1 MPLDIPHKSIDIPN
15 MSNNL
20 NELLGESLFG
30 KVRRKVLS
38 TFVLNPGRSFY
49 LLELIR
55 LLDCGRGAVQREV
68 SRLAK
73 AGIIT
78 RTRVGNQVHYTTNTN
93 NLIYREL
100 KSIFSKTT
108 GLVELLCAD
117 LKSCTDELGM
127 AFIYGDYA
135 NGTAG
140 ENSTVNLLVIGD
152 TTMDAVHSCTAAF
165 SKEAA
170 RELHIT
176 VLTVSD
182 LKRRLLSNEGRI
194 QQIIAEKK
202 IFLCGGQRE
211 LQFLSTTGDDLFAG
225 IY

>member
-1 MPLDIPHKSIDIPN
+1 
-15 MSNNL
+15 MSNNS
-20 NELLGESLFG
+20 NELLGECLFG

-38 TFVLNPGRSFY
+38 TFVLNPDRSFY

-55 LLDCGRGAVQREV
+55 FLECGRGAVQREV

-78 RTRVGNQVHYTTNTN
+78 RTRVGNQVHYTTNTD
-93 NLIYREL
+93 NLIYKEL

-108 GLVELLCAD
+108 GLLELLGAD
-117 LKSCTDELGM
+117 LQNCTDKLGM

-140 ENSTVNLLVIGD
+140 ENSTVDLMVIGD
-152 TTMDAVHSCTAAF
+152 TTMDAVRSCTAAF
-165 SKEAA
+165 STEAA

-176 VLTVSD
+176 VLAVAE
-182 LKRRLLSNEGRI
+182 LKRRLLSNQSLI
-194 QQIIAEKK
+194 KDILADKK
-202 IFLCGGQRE
+202 IFLCGGHRE
-211 LQFLSTTGDDLFAG
+211 LQLLSTTGDDLFAG
-225 IY
+225 IF

>member
-1 MPLDIPHKSIDIPN
+1 
-15 MSNNL
+15 MSNNS

-38 TFVLNPGRSFY
+38 TFVLNPDRSFY

-68 SRLAK
+68 SKLAK
-73 AGIIT
+73 AGIII
-78 RTRVGNQVHYTTNTN
+78 RTRIGNQVHYTTNTN

-108 GLVELLCAD
+108 GLVELLGAD
-117 LKSCTDELGM
+117 LQSCTDKLGM
-127 AFIYGDYA
+127 AFVYGEYA

-140 ENSTVNLLVIGD
+140 ESSKVNLMVIGD
-152 TTMDAVHSCTAAF
+152 TTMDAVSSCTLDF
-165 SKEAA
+165 SKETA

-176 VLTVSD
+176 VLTVTE
-182 LKRRLLSNEGRI
+182 LKRRLTSRDSRI
-194 QQIIAEKK
+194 QEIIEDKK
-202 IFLCGGQRE
+202 IFLCGGHRE
-211 LQFLSTTGDDLFAG
+211 LQFLATKGDDLFAG
-225 IY
+225 IF